1 MNPRELAAEKAQ
13 TEPPRCQF
21 PLTRNSRFELA
32 AEKAQTGTPTLPIP
46 AASGDGMR
54 VAGRVRHIAVLPGD
68 GVGAEVVAGPVKL
81 LEAIA
86 EAGRIELTGPWPVGA
101 SAFGE
106 LGAGLPE
113 PTLAACDTSD
123 AMFFGAAGEHPGVSL
138 DDYRPEHSIIG
149 LRQRY
154 DLRVSIRTI
163 VRIGSGAIGG
173 NPQSDTRTASGDP
186 HHGTGTASGD
196 PQSDTRTASGD
207 PHHGTGAVAS
217 AANRPLIVLRNLL
230 GGAYG
235 AASTRTESDGSEA
248 ACDQVIL
255 TPDQI
260 SELAE
265 MACDMVERGLA
276 SSILSVDKANL
287 LATSRLWRSITEKVA
302 QARGV
307 PLRHTYVDRMAF
319 ELAHDDVTADTV
331 VLTEGIFGDILS
343 DLAAGRAGSI
353 ALCGSASVNPGQP
366 VQGNCVGLFE
376 PVHGS
381 APRHYGQGK
390 VNPSGAYLALAALL
404 EWFDE
409 TADLGPPVTEALS
422 EALQAGP
429 LTYDL
434 APAGTAPASTDSFAA
449 AVNARALPRLNELAV
464 SVPNTPAT
472 EPVTLPTPRA
482 GAALSLSHITAEPS

>member
-1 MNPRELAAEKAQ
+1 M
-13 TEPPRCQF
+13 
-21 PLTRNSRFELA
+21 
-32 AEKAQTGTPTLPIP
+32 
-46 AASGDGMR
+46 
-54 VAGRVRHIAVLPGD
+54 
-68 GVGAEVVAGPVKL
+68 GAEVVAGPVKL

-86 EAGRIELTGPWPVGA
+86 AAGRIELTGPWPVGA

-106 LGAGLPE
+106 LGTGLPE

-163 VRIGSGAIGG
+163 VRAGKGRARPHEDGGQTGSGQG
-173 NPQSDTRTASGDP
+173 
-186 HHGTGTASGD
+186 
-196 PQSDTRTASGD
+196 
-207 PHHGTGAVAS
+207 
-217 AANRPLIVLRNLL
+217 RPLIVLRNLL

-235 AASTRTESDGSEA
+235 AASTRTESDGSQA
-248 ACDQVIL
+248 ACDEVIL

-260 SELAE
+260 TELAE
-265 MACDMVERGLA
+265 MACDLVEQGLA
-276 SSILSVDKANL
+276 SRIVSADKANL
-287 LATSRLWRSITEKVA
+287 MATSRLWRSTTQQVA
-302 QARGV
+302 DARGV

-319 ELAHDDVTADTV
+319 ELAHDDVTAGTV
-331 VLTEGIFGDILS
+331 VLTEGIFGDMLS

-353 ALCGSASVNPGQP
+353 ALCGSASVNPGRP
-366 VQGNCVGLFE
+366 ARGNCVGLFE

-381 APRHYGQGK
+381 APRHAGKGK

-404 EWFDE
+404 EWFEE

-422 EALQAGP
+422 EALNAGP

-434 APAGTAPASTDSFAA
+434 APAGSEPAGTDAFAA
-449 AVNARALPRLNELAV
+449 AVNARALPRLEKL
-464 SVPNTPAT
+464 
-472 EPVTLPTPRA
+472 L
-482 GAALSLSHITAEPS
+482 

>member
-1 MNPRELAAEKAQ
+1 M
-13 TEPPRCQF
+13 
-21 PLTRNSRFELA
+21 TRR
-32 AEKAQTGTPTLPIP
+32 
-46 AASGDGMR
+46 
-54 VAGRVRHIAVLPGD
+54 IAVLPGD
-68 GVGAEVVAGPVKL
+68 GVGAEVVAGPVEL

-86 EAGRIELTGPWPVGA
+86 GAGRIELTGPWPVGA

-106 LGAGLPE
+106 LGTGLPE
-113 PTLAACDTSD
+113 DTLAACDASD

-154 DLRVSIRTI
+154 DLRVSIRNI
-163 VRIGSGAIGG
+163 VRAGASSG
-173 NPQSDTRTASGDP
+173 
-186 HHGTGTASGD
+186 
-196 PQSDTRTASGD
+196 
-207 PHHGTGAVAS
+207 
-217 AANRPLIVLRNLL
+217 RPLIVLRNLL

-235 AASTRTESDGSEA
+235 AASTRTESDGSQA
-248 ACDQVIL
+248 AGDEVIL

-260 SELAE
+260 TELAE
-265 MACDMVERGLA
+265 MACDLVEQGLA
-276 SSILSVDKANL
+276 SSIVSADKANL
-287 LATSRLWRSITEKVA
+287 MATSRLWRSITGRVA
-302 QARGV
+302 ENRGV

-331 VLTEGIFGDILS
+331 VLTEGIFGDMLS

-353 ALCGSASVNPGQP
+353 ALCGSASVNPGRP
-366 VQGNCVGLFE
+366 AQGRCVGLFE

-381 APRHYGQGK
+381 APRHTGQGR

-404 EWFDE
+404 EWFPE

-434 APAGTAPASTDSFAA
+434 APDGTDPASTDAFAV
-449 AVNARALPRLNELAV
+449 AVNARALPRLKEL
-464 SVPNTPAT
+464 
-472 EPVTLPTPRA
+472 L
-482 GAALSLSHITAEPS
+482 